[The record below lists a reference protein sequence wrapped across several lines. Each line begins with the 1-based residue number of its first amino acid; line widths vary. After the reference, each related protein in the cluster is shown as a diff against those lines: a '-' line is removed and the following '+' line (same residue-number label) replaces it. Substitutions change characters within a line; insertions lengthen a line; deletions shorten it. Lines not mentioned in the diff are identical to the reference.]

1 MPRKKEFDY
10 EEKLEVAMQL
20 FWEQGYHFTSLNDLE
35 SHLKINRSSIY
46 PTYGDKKD
54 LLLKCLDRYQK
65 AKLSEYQ
72 YFLQDKNLNALEDL
86 KQILTMAVKQSIA
99 DQKVCLAVKMV
110 FEMALVDKEIN
121 QMLLINEK
129 KIEKVYVTVLQRGI
143 LQQLI
148 REDLDIKTTA
158 AFLAS
163 SSTTLLKDYV
173 LYRDKTKIDSMIQ
186 LIIQFISKEK

>member
-10 EEKLEVAMQL
+10 EEKLEIAMQL

-86 KQILTMAVKQSIA
+86 KQILTMGVKQSIA

-110 FEMALVDKEIN
+110 FEIALVDKDIN
-121 QMLLINEK
+121 QMLLINEQ
-129 KIEKVYVTVLQRGI
+129 KIENVYLTVLQRGM
-143 LQQLI
+143 LQHLI

-163 SSTTLLKDYV
+163 SSTTLLKNYV
-173 LYRDKTKIDSMIQ
+173 LYRDKTKINSMIQ
-186 LIIQFISKEK
+186 LILQLVSKEK